1 MTHLPPPDEHEDEEG
16 WFTDP
21 YGVHEARWLSA
32 GRPTKLVRD
41 GEVESYDDPPDGPFV
56 AEPQRIEDRPR
67 RPPTART
74 CCAPGRGPR
83 STTRARPLMESLDA
97 IGQVG
102 APNTKRLLDG
112 EGY

>member
-21 YGVHEARWLSA
+21 YALHEARWLSA

-41 GEVESYDDPPDGPFV
+41 GDVESYDDPPDGAFV
-56 AEPQRIEDRPR
+56 AEPRRIEEA
-67 RPPTART
+67 PTAANGSDLLRT
-74 CCAPGRGPR
+74 GEESSQYDEGEA
-83 STTRARPLMESLDA
+83 LMESLDA

>member
-21 YGVHEARWLSA
+21 YALHEARWLSA

-41 GEVESYDDPPDGPFV
+41 VEVESYDDPPDGPFV
-56 AEPQRIEDRPR
+56 AEPQRIEEA
-67 RPPTART
+67 PTATDGSDLLRT
-74 CCAPGRGPR
+74 GEGSSQYDEGEA
-83 STTRARPLMESLDA
+83 LMESLDA